1 MSDTNEKKTVEN
13 DPNSEDPKGIG
24 KPQKFMGKLSWGIL
38 ALGLVILGF
47 ALNLVVGK
55 GAPISEYLILFAKH
69 SVSLVVIS
77 LIFLVFKGLNFGI
90 DFKGG
95 TLIEL
100 RSTDSKIN
108 VASLRDNLNQM
119 NLGDVSVK
127 NFGNKTDYLIKFE
140 NNDNK
145 NVIEEIKK
153 NLDKSFGNNFNFR
166 RVENVGPK
174 VSAELLKSGI
184 IAISIA
190 LTLMLIY
197 IWIRFEWQFSLG
209 AILALFHDV
218 IVTLGLF
225 SLLGLEIN
233 LSIIA
238 AVLTIVGYSM
248 NDTVVIF
255 DRVRENLRKYSDIKI
270 YELSNISIN
279 ETLSRTLITS
289 ITTLLALLSIFFF
302 GGEILKGFSLAMIF
316 GVIFGTYS
324 SIYIANTV
332 LVRLKVSQKTII
344 KED

>member
-1 MSDTNEKKTVEN
+1 MIQFN
-13 DPNSEDPKGIG
+13 
-24 KPQKFMGKLSWGIL
+24 KFYNQFNILSSIL
-38 ALGLVILGF
+38 IITSLLL
-47 ALNLVVGK
+47 
-55 GAPISEYLILFAKH
+55 LI
-69 SVSLVVIS
+69 
-77 LIFLVFKGLNFGI
+77 FKGLNFGI

-100 RSTDSKIN
+100 RSNDQKIN
-108 VASLRDNLNQM
+108 VSSLRDNFSQM
-119 NLGDVSVK
+119 NLGDISVK
-127 NFGNKTDYLIKFE
+127 KFGSDQDFLVKFE
-140 NNDNK
+140 NKDNK
-145 NVIEEIKK
+145 KDVIEEIKL
-153 NLDKSFGNNFNFR
+153 NLDKSFGNNFDFR

-174 VSAELLKSGI
+174 VSSELLRSGI
-184 IAISIA
+184 IAISVSLA
-190 LTLMLIY
+190 VMLIY

-209 AILALFHDV
+209 AIIALFHDV

-225 SLLGLEIN
+225 SLLNLEIN

-270 YELSNISIN
+270 FELTNISIN

-316 GVIFGTYS
+316 GVVFGTYS

-332 LVRLKVSQKTII
+332 LVRLNVSQKTIL
-344 KED
+344 KDDDKV

>member
-1 MSDTNEKKTVEN
+1 MIAFNKYYN
-13 DPNSEDPKGIG
+13 
-24 KPQKFMGKLSWGIL
+24 KFNIL
-38 ALGLVILGF
+38 
-47 ALNLVVGK
+47 
-55 GAPISEYLILFAKH
+55 

-77 LIFLVFKGLNFGI
+77 MLFLLFKGLNFGI

-108 VASLRDNLNQM
+108 VSSLRDNLNQM
-119 NLGDVSVK
+119 NLGDISVK
-127 NFGNKTDYLIKFE
+127 KFGNDTDYLIKFE
-140 NNDNK
+140 INDNK
-145 NVIEEIKK
+145 NVIEKIKT

-174 VSAELLKSGI
+174 VSAELLRSGI
-184 IAISIA
+184 IAISVA
-190 LTLMLIY
+190 LALMLIY

-238 AVLTIVGYSM
+238 AILTIVGYSM

-255 DRVRENLRKYSDIKI
+255 DRVRENLKKYSDIKI
-270 YELSNISIN
+270 FDLTNISIN

-332 LVRLKVSQKTII
+332 LVRLRVSQKTIL
-344 KED
+344 KEED

>member
-1 MSDTNEKKTVEN
+1 MISFNKYYN
-13 DPNSEDPKGIG
+13 QFNI
-24 KPQKFMGKLSWGIL
+24 LSL
-38 ALGLVILGF
+38 
-47 ALNLVVGK
+47 
-55 GAPISEYLILFAKH
+55 
-69 SVSLVVIS
+69 SLVVIS
-77 LIFLVFKGLNFGI
+77 LFFLIFKGLNFGI

-100 RSTDSKIN
+100 RSTDEKIN
-108 VASLRDNLNQM
+108 VSSLRDNLNQM
-119 NLGDVSVK
+119 DLGDVSVK
-127 NFGNKTDYLIKFE
+127 NFGNETDFLIKFE
-140 NNDNK
+140 NDNNK
-145 NVIEEIKK
+145 NIIEEIKA
-153 NLDKSFGNNFNFR
+153 NLDKSFGNTFNFR

-174 VSAELLKSGI
+174 VSAELLRSGV
-184 IAISIA
+184 IAISVA
-190 LTLMLIY
+190 LALMLIY

-225 SLLGLEIN
+225 SLLNLEIN
-233 LSIIA
+233 LSIVA

-270 YELSNISIN
+270 YELTNISIN

-289 ITTLLALLSIFFF
+289 ITTLLALVSIFIF

-324 SIYIANTV
+324 SIYIANTI
-332 LVRLKVSQKTII
+332 LVRLNVSQKTIL
-344 KED
+344 KDEEKN

>member
-1 MSDTNEKKTVEN
+1 MIAFNKHYS
-13 DPNSEDPKGIG
+13 
-24 KPQKFMGKLSWGIL
+24 KFNLLSIF
-38 ALGLVILGF
+38 LVI
-47 ALNLVVGK
+47 
-55 GAPISEYLILFAKH
+55 
-69 SVSLVVIS
+69 VSLV
-77 LIFLVFKGLNFGI
+77 FLTFKGLNFGI

-100 RSTDSKIN
+100 RSTDTKIN
-108 VASLRDNLNQM
+108 VSSLRNNLNQL
-119 NLGDVSVK
+119 NLGDISVK
-127 NFGNKTDYLIKFE
+127 NFGNETDFLIKFE
-140 NNDNK
+140 NDNNK
-145 NVIEEIKK
+145 NTIDEIKR
-153 NLDKSFGNNFNFR
+153 NLDNSFGNNFNFR

-174 VSAELLKSGI
+174 VSAELLRSGI
-184 IAISIA
+184 IAISVA
-190 LTLMLIY
+190 LALMLIY

-270 YELSNISIN
+270 YELTNISIN

-302 GGEILKGFSLAMIF
+302 GGEVLKGFSLAMIF

-324 SIYIANTV
+324 SIYIANTT
-332 LVRLKVSQKTII
+332 LVRLRVSQKTIV
-344 KED
+344 KDDAD

>member
-1 MSDTNEKKTVEN
+1 MIAFNKYYN
-13 DPNSEDPKGIG
+13 
-24 KPQKFMGKLSWGIL
+24 KFNIFS
-38 ALGLVILGF
+38 ATLVI
-47 ALNLVVGK
+47 
-55 GAPISEYLILFAKH
+55 
-69 SVSLVVIS
+69 IS
-77 LIFLVFKGLNFGI
+77 LLLLIFKGLNFGI

-108 VASLRDNLNQM
+108 VSSLRDNLNQM

-140 NNDNK
+140 NNENK
-145 NVIEEIKK
+145 NTIEQIKM

-174 VSAELLKSGI
+174 ISDELLKSGI
-184 IAISIA
+184 IAISVA
-190 LTLMLIY
+190 LVLMLIY

-209 AILALFHDV
+209 AIIALFHDV

-255 DRVRENLRKYSDIKI
+255 DRVRENLRKHSDIKI
-270 YELSNISIN
+270 YELTNISIN

-324 SIYIANTV
+324 SIYISNTI
-332 LVRLKVSQKTII
+332 LVRLNVSQKTVLRE
-344 KED
+344 EDKS

>member
-1 MSDTNEKKTVEN
+1 MIAFNKYYN
-13 DPNSEDPKGIG
+13 
-24 KPQKFMGKLSWGIL
+24 KFNIL
-38 ALGLVILGF
+38 
-47 ALNLVVGK
+47 
-55 GAPISEYLILFAKH
+55 
-69 SVSLVVIS
+69 SVSLVIIS
-77 LIFLVFKGLNFGI
+77 LLLLTIKGLNFGI

-100 RSTDSKIN
+100 RSTDTKIN
-108 VASLRDNLNQM
+108 VSSLRDNFSQM

-127 NFGNKTDYLIKFE
+127 NFGNETDFLIKFE
-140 NNDNK
+140 NNENK

-174 VSAELLKSGI
+174 VSAELLRSGI
-184 IAISIA
+184 IAISVA
-190 LTLMLIY
+190 LFLMLVY
-197 IWIRFEWQFSLG
+197 IWVRFEWQFSLG
-209 AILALFHDV
+209 AIIALFHDV

-270 YELSNISIN
+270 FELTNISIN

-289 ITTLLALLSIFFF
+289 VTTLLALLSIFFF
-302 GGEILKGFSLAMIF
+302 GGEVLKGFSLAMIF

-332 LVRLKVSQKTII
+332 LVRLNVSQKTVLR
-344 KED
+344 EDKN

>member
-1 MSDTNEKKTVEN
+1 MIAFNKHYN
-13 DPNSEDPKGIG
+13 
-24 KPQKFMGKLSWGIL
+24 KFNIVSLL
-38 ALGLVILGF
+38 LVI
-47 ALNLVVGK
+47 
-55 GAPISEYLILFAKH
+55 
-69 SVSLVVIS
+69 VSL
-77 LIFLVFKGLNFGI
+77 FLLTFKGLNFGI

-100 RSTDSKIN
+100 RSSDSKIN
-108 VASLRDNLNQM
+108 VSSLRDNLNQM

-127 NFGNKTDYLIKFE
+127 NFGNEKDFLIKFE
-140 NNDNK
+140 NSNDK
-145 NVIEEIKK
+145 NVIEKIKK
-153 NLDKSFGNNFNFR
+153 SLDRSFGNVFNFR

-174 VSAELLKSGI
+174 VSAELLKSGV
-184 IAISIA
+184 IAISVA
-190 LTLMLIY
+190 LDLMLIY

-209 AILALFHDV
+209 AIMALFHDV
-218 IVTLGLF
+218 IVTLGIF
-225 SLLGLEIN
+225 SLLSLEIN

-270 YELSNISIN
+270 FELTNISIN

-302 GGEILKGFSLAMIF
+302 GGEVLKGFSLAMIF

-332 LVRLKVSQKTII
+332 LVRLNVSQKTVL
-344 KED
+344 KDDS